1 MNWKQRSSKME
12 ELDDM
17 GISGDGLTKSL
28 DELSWVHKYLG
39 GHFITVRT
47 LKHAL
52 SYTETGQA
60 QPVRI
65 LDAGCGGGDSLRS
78 MSKWSKSK
86 NLDVE
91 LYGID
96 GNPATI
102 EYARER
108 SVEFPE
114 IQFTTADL
122 FSNDIDWGKY
132 DIVMF
137 ALVLHHF
144 KNEEILKL
152 LKQCAN
158 AEVPLVCIN
167 DLHRHPM
174 AYYLFAV
181 LSGVIGF
188 SSISRKDGLTSIQK
202 AFTKAEIES
211 LLEQAG
217 YKDHSVGWQWA
228 FRYEAI
234 AQLRP

>member
-17 GISGDGLTKSL
+17 GISGDELTKSL

-47 LKHAL
+47 LKNAL
-52 SYTETGQA
+52 TYTETDST
-60 QPVRI
+60 QPICI

-78 MSKWSKSK
+78 MSKWAKSK

-91 LYGID
+91 LHGID
-96 GNPATI
+96 GNPSTI
-102 EYARER
+102 EYARKR

-114 IQFTTADL
+114 IHYQTANL

-152 LKQCAN
+152 LKKCAN
-158 AEVPLVCIN
+158 ARVQLVCIN
-167 DLHRHPM
+167 DLHRHPI

-181 LSGVIGF
+181 LSGIVGF
-188 SSISRKDGLTSIQK
+188 SKISRKDGLVSIQK
-202 AFTKAEIES
+202 AFTKEEIRR
-211 LLEQAG
+211 LLVQAG
-217 YKDHSVGWQWA
+217 YKDKRINWQWA
-228 FRYEAI
+228 YRYEAI
-234 AQLRP
+234 AQLSP